1 MPYNYGRIFSVSPA
15 TGSILRQAY
24 EPLTRVWRTAL
35 KGIHHTLYTSDEW
48 NRTSPTSTNINLHS
62 WMLNNWIAYE
72 LTMDCELI
80 AQPHSL
86 TFVLSNPT
94 RTRTMAVTGC
104 QLIWNFKAHVKTDK
118 FVENESVNQRYWGS
132 GGQQVRLL
140 EPLVRVLTSELPWYW
155 PFEVRF
161 EGPYPFWI
169 RVRSGQVPGSGKWSN
184 LRPEAWAIIA
194 FEVRETSLSKN
205 RTEPDYG
212 STRLLFPD
220 LEFAKWLC

>member
-1 MPYNYGRIFSVSPA
+1 MGDKYCPIWAHRKYAVQLWPYFLGLSRH
-15 TGSILRQAY
+15 
-24 EPLTRVWRTAL
+24 
-35 KGIHHTLYTSDEW
+35 GIHITASIRTVNSGAEDNSKGQTPYFIYLDGW

-62 WMLNNWIAYE
+62 WMLNNRIAYE

-140 EPLVRVLTSELPWYW
+140 EPLVRILTSELPWYW

-169 RVRSGQVPGSGKWSN
+169 RLRTVRSGQVQGSGKWSN
-184 LRPEAWAIIA
+184 LRPEP
-194 FEVRETSLSKN
+194 LSRSRFTQQK
-205 RTEPDYG
+205 PDG
-212 STRLLFPD
+212 TGLR
-220 LEFAKWLC
+220 